1 MQIIKIL
8 NTNNTKI
15 VSIKYQKKNRVLNLY
30 WSRKICEDEEEDDED
45 YADDKMKKCR
55 PHPAL
60 RQFVVSYTFHADY
73 FILYSHTMKCV
84 HYLLLLFFHY
94 IASYK

>member
-8 NTNNTKI
+8 NTNNTK
-15 VSIKYQKKNRVLNLY
+15 NRVNQISKKKSGINVY
-30 WSRKICEDEEEDDED
+30 WSRKNCEDEEEDDED
-45 YADDKMKKCR
+45 YADDDEEMSSSSCTE
-55 PHPAL
+55 AV
-60 RQFVVSYTFHADY
+60 VVSYTFHADY